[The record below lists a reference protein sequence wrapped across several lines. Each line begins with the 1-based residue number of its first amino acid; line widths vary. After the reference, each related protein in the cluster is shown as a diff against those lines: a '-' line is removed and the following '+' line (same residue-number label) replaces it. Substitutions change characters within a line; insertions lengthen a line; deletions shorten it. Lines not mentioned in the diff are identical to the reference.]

1 MKLKIINPTEPTYVT
16 LKFIEANRN
25 WSVEKQSYKDP
36 ALENCKAELSEC
48 EIYQRGNYIIV
59 QHDAIVHYWE
69 HAQTNYPYLKIAIYY
84 MEIDKPRKWKTLD
97 RLIALRMGI
106 RQTEANCCG
115 YVEDVL
121 EGKTMTQAG
130 YNYFMALARAQD
142 LAHHGSHTF

>member
-1 MKLKIINPTEPTYVT
+1 MKLKIINLNELIADT

-25 WSVEKQSYKDP
+25 WSVEKQAYKNP
-36 ALENCKAELSEC
+36 AAENCKAELSEC

-59 QHDAIVHYWE
+59 QHDGIVHFWE

-84 MEIDKPRKWKTLD
+84 MEPDRSKKWKTLD
-97 RLIALRMGI
+97 KLIALRMGI

-121 EGKTMTQAG
+121 EGKTMTLDR
-130 YNYFMALARAQD
+130 YNDFMALARAQD
-142 LAHHGSHTF
+142 LAHHGAHTF